1 MKANNQIRNHVSHI
15 REIYLNH
22 ISKVNLLSKEK
33 FTGKFIT
40 YRKFTG
46 VLDANDDPM
55 YDIKEAKIESV
66 TVTSDHDLMFDIV
79 DIDDSKDII
88 FSFNIVELKD

>member
-1 MKANNQIRNHVSHI
+1 MKTNSQIKNHVSHI
-15 REIYLNH
+15 REIYSNH

-46 VLDANDDPM
+46 ELDLNDNPT
-55 YDIKEAKIESV
+55 YDVKEARIESV
-66 TVTSDHDLMFDIV
+66 TVTSDHDLMFDII
-79 DIDDSKDII
+79 DINDSKDII
-88 FSFNIVELKD
+88 FSYNIMELKD